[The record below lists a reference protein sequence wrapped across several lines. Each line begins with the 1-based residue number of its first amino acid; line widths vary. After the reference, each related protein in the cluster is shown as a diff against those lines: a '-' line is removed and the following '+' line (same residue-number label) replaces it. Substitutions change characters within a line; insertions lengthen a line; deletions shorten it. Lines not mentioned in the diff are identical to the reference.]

1 MTPLVLAVN
10 LGLSFAGLT
19 ALCLSLNRHHA
30 EIFDRRVERRAVLRL
45 RAFGWAALAVS
56 LFVAGAWEGWAFGPV
71 QGFGALTGPLMSG
84 LENGLPTPWLGA
96 FERVNAYVTFVW
108 MVALAGVLL
117 RRNATR
123 PLPAHPAG
131 S

>member
-1 MTPLVLAVN
+1 MTPLVLTVN

-71 QGFGALTGPLMSG
+71 QWFGALTGAAVG
-84 LENGLPTPWLGA
+84 L
-96 FERVNAYVTFVW
+96 
-108 MVALAGVLL
+108 VLL
-117 RRNATR
+117 LSYR
-123 PLPAHPAG
+123 PRYVAPAALTALLVAAVPLAVLTAA